1 MSLLATAS
9 VWDSN
14 NNNKGNE
21 SSTKRISTMG
31 FRNKTAKQPRST
43 TSSHGEY
50 ETDENFLV
58 STQMPSSIAEHQA
71 NSETKQN
78 RVHEM
83 LNHIT
88 GVNIQNDGSGLAD
101 FVPLSSPTTRK
112 PTFAD
117 SGLYAGNVQH
127 ELLPKPP
134 KTRESMEPRKQQP
147 PVMPNGSSLGKY
159 SNYQS
164 AYAAPRMGPVSAG
177 AVPGVRDDRMM
188 EKINYMIRL
197 LEEQQLEK
205 TNNITEEFILYTML
219 GVFVIYI
226 VDSFSR
232 AGKYMR

>member
-31 FRNKTAKQPRST
+31 FRNKTAKRSAKD
-43 TSSHGEY
+43 
-50 ETDENFLV
+50 DEDSNNSNIGSV
-58 STQMPSSIAEHQA
+58 PPSIIEHQA
-71 NSETKQN
+71 NCETKQN

-88 GVNIQNDGSGLAD
+88 GVNVQNDGSGLAD